1 MKNILLLACGL
12 LLGCFFSTKA
22 HAGSSAHDFAG
33 LVEDPC
39 GACHSV
45 HNATGGSMFSH
56 NGPDI
61 TSVYNSPT
69 MDHDILLDTI
79 NHTDAPMCLS
89 CHDGAYAR
97 TEVSA
102 GVADIIQG
110 VQPGPVGV
118 NDTDADLGP
127 DMGNDHPVGFIFN
140 ESLDDEI
147 KAPTNIHVRVQFG
160 PEWNEMWC
168 STCHN
173 VHNNQYPPFLNM
185 ANGGSALCYECH
197 IK

>member
-1 MKNILLLACGL
+1 MKNILLLVCGL
-12 LLGCFFSTKA
+12 LLGCFFSTKV
-22 HAGSSAHDFAG
+22 HDGTSAHDFAG

-56 NGPDI
+56 GGAPI

-69 MDHDILLDTI
+69 MDHVILLDTI
-79 NHTDAPMCLS
+79 NHSDAPMCLS

-97 TEVSA
+97 ININDI
-102 GVADIIQG
+102 VADLIQ
-110 VQPGPVGV
+110 
-118 NDTDADLGP
+118 NTNTDLGD
-127 DMGNDHPVGFIFN
+127 DMGNDHPVGFIFDAD
-140 ESLDDEI
+140 LDDEI
-147 KAPTNIHVRVQFG
+147 KPPDDIHVRVEFG
-160 PEWNEMWC
+160 PGWNEMWC

-185 ANGGSALCYECH
+185 PNGGSALCLECH